1 MAGETF
7 NLAEMDSIH
16 MGKMTA
22 RKDNQK
28 LSLKSEKPWKK
39 RDWRLAAQ
47 GRPGMESQHVTFR
60 ETTLKDEN
68 CQKQGKN

>member
-1 MAGETF
+1 
-7 NLAEMDSIH
+7 MDSAH
-16 MGKMTA
+16 LGKMTA

-28 LSLKSEKPWKK
+28 LSLKGKKPWKK

-47 GRPGMESQHVTFR
+47 GRPRMESQQVTFR